1 MKKFLTLVLAL
12 VMLASMFTFP
22 AMAEEVPTLTML
34 IGGDNSPAEENEIVH
49 ELEKRLGIDL
59 KITLLPSG
67 DLNTKVN
74 TMLAA
79 GEEPDI
85 YDPDA
90 STLVE
95 LLEAGRIMNLE
106 PYLAE
111 YGKDILSSL
120 GDDLHEAP
128 ANKDGYYAVFKK
140 SNGILKNFV
149 FRKDW
154 LAKVGMEVPAT
165 TEELYEV
172 LKAFAFNDPDG
183 NGVNDTYGVA
193 PSIEGFGTFEC
204 LFTTFGIP
212 IASVNNFTGNSV
224 LLEDGTVTTAL
235 KHPNFLEAITF
246 LNKLYKEGIMDP
258 DFATITQMQA
268 FERLWNSKV
277 GCISFQ
283 AQGVTN
289 NWYPGRYTW
298 EVPADPGEQFTF
310 AHVNGN
316 GSRKTYDSV
325 TDPELVVSAN
335 CKYPEAAVALI
346 NYMYFNPEGQELTLM
361 GIEGKHYEWIDEANG
376 KYQRLGEYTDDVVHR
391 ATGAYCYNWAGGFN
405 RNNAADRL
413 YNKTTQDAQNLEATM
428 ALDWPRISGVLETE
442 LEYGADLG
450 AIVKEAIANLIVTDG
465 DIEAELAEY
474 IARWENEGGLDVEE
488 EATAAYAAEQAK

>member
-12 VMLASMFTFP
+12 VMLASMFTVP
-22 AMAEEVPTLTML
+22 AIAEEVPTLTML
-34 IGGDNSPAEENEIVH
+34 VGGDNSPAEENDIVH
-49 ELEKRLGIDL
+49 ELEARLGIDL
-59 KITLLPSG
+59 KITIVPGS
-67 DLNTKVN
+67 DLKTKLN

-85 YDPDA
+85 YDCDA
-90 STLVE
+90 ATLVE
-95 LLEAGRIMNLE
+95 LLEAGRIANLE

-111 YGKDILSSL
+111 YGPDMLASYGDSL
-120 GDDLHEAP
+120 HAAP
-128 ANKDGYYAVFKK
+128 ANKEGFYAVFKNN
-140 SNGILKNFV
+140 NGIIKNFT
-149 FRKDW
+149 FRTDW
-154 LAKVGMEVPAT
+154 LKAVGKELPTT

-172 LKAFAFNDPDG
+172 LKAFTFDDPDG
-183 NGVNDTYGVA
+183 NGVNDTYGIA

-212 IASVNNFTGNSV
+212 LASVSNFTGNSV

-246 LNKLYKEGIMDP
+246 INKLYKEGIMDP

-283 AQGVTN
+283 ANGVTN

-298 EVPADPGEQFTF
+298 EVPADPSEQFAF

-316 GSRKTYDSV
+316 GGRKVYNSV
-325 TDPELVVSAN
+325 TDPELVVNAN
-335 CKYPEAAVALI
+335 CKYPEKAVELI
-346 NYMYFNPEGQELTLM
+346 NYMYFNTEGQELTYM
-361 GIEGKHYEWIDEANG
+361 GIEGKHFEWIDEANG

-391 ATGAYCYNWAGGFN
+391 ATGAYCYNWPGGWTAE
-405 RNNAADRL
+405 NAETRL
-413 YNKTTQDAQNLEATM
+413 LNKTTQEAQAAENAIATE
-428 ALDWPRISGVLETE
+428 WPRISGVLETE

-488 EATAAYAAEQAK
+488 EATAAYAAENAK